1 VPSLR
6 EVLAQYN
13 QILPSQRVPFEELFR
28 YIELVQQCK
37 LGSQLMLLENYD
49 KRFLAIFDRGGEL
62 DRMTEITQEEA
73 FLISQRH
80 KFMEQLRQR

>member
-1 VPSLR
+1 
-6 EVLAQYN
+6 
-13 QILPSQRVPFEELFR
+13 
-28 YIELVQQCK
+28 
-37 LGSQLMLLENYD
+37 MLLENYD

-62 DRMTEITQEEA
+62 DRMAEITQEEA